1 MRVALVLLII
11 WAVLALVG
19 AVVKPL
25 FWLGI
30 VGLVLFVATGA
41 YSIWRGRSRIL
52 RR

>member
-1 MRVALVLLII
+1 MRVVLALLII
-11 WAVLALVG
+11 WAALALIG
-19 AVVKPL
+19 AVVKSL

-30 VGLVLFVATGA
+30 VGLALFLATGL